1 MEQLIAALNQALDLL
16 DESTSIIQE
25 LLAQNQQLQ
34 SQKGGSK
41 QSEQINKQAEVFASK
56 TGLSYKEAEAMIKEA
71 EQRDLPVDVV
81 LEMMGTVAQK
91 NNRAFA
97 SFGKVASEEPVYGS
111 TNAETKFKELQQE
124 LLDELGLM

>member
-1 MEQLIAALNQALDLL
+1 MEQLIAALNQSLDML

-41 QSEQINKQAEVFASK
+41 PADSIDKRAEVFASK

-71 EQRDLPVDVV
+71 EERQLPVDTV
-81 LEMMGTVAQK
+81 LEMMGTVAQR

-97 SFGKVASEEPVYGS
+97 SFGKVASEEPMSGS
-111 TNAETKFKELQQE
+111 SAEARFKDMQEE
-124 LLDELGLM
+124 LLSELGL

>member
-1 MEQLIAALNQALDLL
+1 MEQLIAALNQALDML

-41 QSEQINKQAEVFASK
+41 PSDSIDKRAEVFASK

-71 EQRDLPVDVV
+71 EERQLPVDTV
-81 LEMMGTVAQK
+81 LEMMGTVAQR

-97 SFGKVASEEPVYGS
+97 SFGKVASEEPMNSGS
-111 TNAETKFKELQQE
+111 NAEARFKDMQEE
-124 LLDELGLM
+124 LLSELGL